1 MRSRKMEGHKHYQYS
16 ATKAL
21 VLQPKPSNRIKN
33 LIHIPSKTWEG
44 RSAHA
49 MCVISSWISQESLV
63 PSFHDVLQTTKFWP
77 PTRLIQQSL
86 KWFTAKKTK
95 LHLQQG

>member
-33 LIHIPSKTWEG
+33 LIHIPSKT
-44 RSAHA
+44 
-49 MCVISSWISQESLV
+49 
-63 PSFHDVLQTTKFWP
+63 
-77 PTRLIQQSL
+77 
-86 KWFTAKKTK
+86 
-95 LHLQQG
+95 